1 MRRDAGGKPETVGRG
16 RREQQVR
23 SPAAGA
29 AAGPGARTEAQRH
42 GVWRWAASGIPLE
55 QGGGEDTGRNP
66 DHLRCRRG
74 RSHSGVGPALRSP
87 PGPIAKFL
95 RIFFLWKKHFYF
107 ILKRS

>member
-16 RREQQVR
+16 RRGAAGAFA
-23 SPAAGA
+23 AAGA
-29 AAGPGARTEAQRH
+29 AARPGARTEAQRH

-66 DHLRCRRG
+66 DHLRWRRG

-95 RIFFLWKKHFYF
+95 RIFFL
-107 ILKRS
+107 